1 MKKKI
6 LFKTILPAGLMFYAI
21 SFIAT
26 KKNIPG
32 DPCQATVFYYF
43 EKDSIRRNYHQ
54 LAFFN
59 DTLLIQADT
68 LYPVNW
74 NPVCDTICGIY
85 KDSCKRTGPS
95 ILVTNHMDTARSTWD
110 TRFGRTI
117 LFRKCP

>member
-6 LFKTILPAGLMFYAI
+6 IFNGIIVICLIFYAI

-26 KKNIPG
+26 SKVFPT
-32 DPCQATVFYYF
+32 DPCIETTSFWF
-43 EKDSIRRNYHQ
+43 HKDSIRSNYHY
-54 LAFFN
+54 LNYFN
-59 DTLLIQADT
+59 DTILIQVDT

-74 NPVCDTICGIY
+74 NPVCDTICGIF

-95 ILVTNHMDTARSTWD
+95 ILVINSRDTARSTWD
-110 TRFGRTI
+110 TRFGRKI